1 MFMSSLS
8 VSKSVFFYLLYLYN
22 IEFKKEVQS
31 MEIKYRKYRS
41 HEFLK
46 KKKTWRK
53 VGLKLLKLSDK
64 QSKN

>member
-1 MFMSSLS
+1 MSSLS

-46 KKKTWRK
+46 KKNLEESWIKTIKTIR
-53 VGLKLLKLSDK
+53 
-64 QSKN
+64 

>member
-1 MFMSSLS
+1 
-8 VSKSVFFYLLYLYN
+8 
-22 IEFKKEVQS
+22 

-64 QSKN
+64 QK